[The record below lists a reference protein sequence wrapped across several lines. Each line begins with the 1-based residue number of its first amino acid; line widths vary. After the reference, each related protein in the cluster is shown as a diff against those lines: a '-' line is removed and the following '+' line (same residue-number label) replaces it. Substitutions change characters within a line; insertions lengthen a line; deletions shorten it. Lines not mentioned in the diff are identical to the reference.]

1 MKVAPEYA
9 PYPQA
14 QRANY
19 KRWLVNGAA
28 LLGLVFVGAD
38 LLESVE
44 HGSSDWSL
52 LRLLLDV
59 FTVWG
64 VMIGVAV
71 LWLLALLLRVLY
83 YRLNWHVARYHANA
97 ATRVQH
103 TWWIHHR
110 QKVGLIESVL
120 LGAACS
126 SPEHRQSLF
135 SPEHQPPVPETTPEG
150 PAIRLLQVLGRDVAE
165 RERQLAALLAL
176 QWVEQRTEP
185 EVVQPVCCYWQGS
198 LDAWQAFVEQM
209 KQCCPQMQLPEQPE
223 PWQGMQSLDS
233 IIDRLHGAAWDIRIL
248 CAGCHSSPPEAQS
261 HMPAGEAAVLWLLGP
276 RGRVRLSRGE
286 WFAADAESLAS
297 VAERASQ
304 QSELKSSAPV
314 CVSFSQPDMPP
325 LSVMDWNTRQH
336 LQDAN
341 FGALQNLEAMVV
353 QTLAAWYAEQHGV
366 PCAWLAN
373 DPQHTLALGIVESDH
388 ADS

>member
-1 MKVAPEYA
+1 MKVAPEYT

-14 QRANY
+14 QRPNY

-44 HGSSDWSL
+44 DGSSNWSI
-52 LRLLLDV
+52 LRFLLDV

-83 YRLNWHVARYHANA
+83 YRFNWHIARYHANA

-103 TWWIHHR
+103 TWWTHHR

-135 SPEHQPPVPETTPEG
+135 SPEHQPPVPEETPEG

-165 RERQLAALLAL
+165 RERHLATLLAL
-176 QWVEQRTEP
+176 QWNEQRTEP
-185 EVVQPVCCYWQGS
+185 DVVQPVCCYWQGS

-209 KQCCPQMQLPEQPE
+209 RQCCPQIQLPEQPE
-223 PWQGMQSLDS
+223 PWQGMQSLDAIS
-233 IIDRLHGAAWDIRIL
+233 G
-248 CAGCHSSPPEAQS
+248 STTP
-261 HMPAGEAAVLWLLGP
+261 
-276 RGRVRLSRGE
+276 
-286 WFAADAESLAS
+286 
-297 VAERASQ
+297 
-304 QSELKSSAPV
+304 
-314 CVSFSQPDMPP
+314 
-325 LSVMDWNTRQH
+325 T
-336 LQDAN
+336 
-341 FGALQNLEAMVV
+341 
-353 QTLAAWYAEQHGV
+353 
-366 PCAWLAN
+366 
-373 DPQHTLALGIVESDH
+373 
-388 ADS
+388 